1 MADWEYKEDSWSRPV
16 KPRMNQTTKIDSD
29 DKTTYAFLE
38 EGGLAFHLG
47 KDGYPVRLQFN
58 RLDGQ
63 KEEQFGK
70 RPSRVTNF
78 EKQHK
83 KSVVPLEEAE
93 RQFAEWESKIIPDF
107 TTWLGH
113 HSKEGWEIFKISRI
127 FNSSNE
133 DTWCI
138 FRRKI

>member
-1 MADWEYKEDSWSRPV
+1 
-16 KPRMNQTTKIDSD
+16 MNQSTKIDSD
-29 DKTTYAFLE
+29 DKTTYASLV

-63 KEEQFGK
+63 QREQFGVHG
-70 RPSRVTNF
+70 RD
-78 EKQHK
+78 
-83 KSVVPLEEAE
+83 VVPLEEAE
-93 RQFAEWESKIIPDF
+93 RQFAEWESKMIPDF

-127 FNSSNE
+127 FNSSNQ
-133 DTWCI
+133 DTWCV